1 MTTII
6 GTGEVGALHSREELE
21 EMQRLPLQ
29 RKIQITTARI
39 IEWYQHYDGKVYV
52 AFSGGKDSTVLLDI
66 VRRIYPDVPAVF
78 SDTGLEFPE
87 VREFVKSCENV
98 TIVRPEMNFRKVIEV
113 YGYPVVSK
121 RVANTVEYGHKPGSF
136 RWKELHGEIMRSN
149 GTPSEFNC
157 KKWCYL
163 LDAPFKVSSR
173 CCTIMKKQPMKKYSK
188 ETGRVPIIA
197 TMANESRSRRATWL
211 RMGCNA
217 FSGKKPSSQPMSF
230 WTEEDVLEYLYTYQV
245 PYASVYGEIVR
256 TDGGGGRRQAK
267 SVLAVSIE
275 SGLVWE
281 KDITIV
287 GRGHAV
293 KELAKY
299 LDFNNATVTVAHS
312 KTKSLLQATQNRDV
326 VIYATPIITQDISYN
341 TRDLVIDLGNSVPHP
356 DRLNC
361 PYVNRIGRLT
371 VSILLNRFAK
381 KESVWI

>member
-98 TIVRPEMNFRKVIEV
+98 TIVRPEMNFRKVIETF
-113 YGYPVVSK
+113 GYPVISK
-121 RVANTVEYGHKPGSF
+121 RTAETIEYGAKPGSY
-136 RWKELHGEIMRSN
+136 RWRELHGEITMSN
-149 GTPSEFNC
+149 GNPSKFNC
-157 KKWCYL
+157 SKWCYL
-163 LDAPFKVSSR
+163 LNAPFKVSAR
-173 CCTIMKKQPMKKYSK
+173 CCEVMKKRPMKKYVK
-188 ETGRVPIIA
+188 ETGRHPIIA
-197 TMANESRSRRATWL
+197 TMTSESISREAVWMRQ
-211 RMGCNA
+211 GCNA
-217 FSGKKPSSQPMSF
+217 FSNRNPSSQPMSF

-267 SVLAVSIE
+267 SVLAVSF
-275 SGLVWE
+275 
-281 KDITIV
+281 
-287 GRGHAV
+287 AP
-293 KELAKY
+293 LALTLK
-299 LDFNNATVTVAHS
+299 
-312 KTKSLLQATQNRDV
+312 KLQ
-326 VIYATPIITQDISYN
+326 
-341 TRDLVIDLGNSVPHP
+341 
-356 DRLNC
+356 
-361 PYVNRIGRLT
+361 T
-371 VSILLNRFAK
+371 VS
-381 KESVWI
+381 SV